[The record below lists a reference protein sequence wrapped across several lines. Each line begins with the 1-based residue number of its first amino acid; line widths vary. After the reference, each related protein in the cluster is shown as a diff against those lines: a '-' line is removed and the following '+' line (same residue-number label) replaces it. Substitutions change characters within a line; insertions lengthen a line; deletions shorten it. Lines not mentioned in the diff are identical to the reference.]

1 MAETPG
7 KFNMRWEGPFRVT
20 EKKGNV
26 TYNIVS
32 VDSGKSMVVHAD
44 RMKKFQ
50 GHASLEATVQT
61 EKPKT
66 KKRARFVENE
76 SRITEPSRYNLRTKI
91 QMPKRYRN

>member
-1 MAETPG
+1 M
-7 KFNMRWEGPFRVT
+7 
-20 EKKGNV
+20 

-76 SRITEPSRYNLRTKI
+76 SRIT
-91 QMPKRYRN
+91 